1 MRKRNEERE
10 RRKQEEERL
19 IQEEMARLREEDDRR
34 QKEREMR
41 DKVFS
46 CVGVIDV
53 NIVYI
58 YICSNQDERFKNVF
72 FLYSFQLNYSC
83 IFFLFE
89 NIFIKRTLQSD
100 SSRKCPAEMRN

>member
-46 CVGVIDV
+46 CVRVIDV

-72 FLYSFQLNYSC
+72 FYIL
-83 IFFLFE
+83 
-89 NIFIKRTLQSD
+89 
-100 SSRKCPAEMRN
+100 SS

>member
-46 CVGVIDV
+46 CVRVIDV

-58 YICSNQDERFKNVF
+58 YICSNQDEGYKNNAFFVF
-72 FLYSFQLNYSC
+72 FLVNLSLYFFFFFSF
-83 IFFLFE
+83 
-89 NIFIKRTLQSD
+89 
-100 SSRKCPAEMRN
+100 